1 MRFSA
6 KKCIPEVWK
15 MPFSAE
21 NGIWESR
28 EFVLGYLLFIMTYFA
43 FDKGNSGYNCWKSA
57 NFA

>member
-21 NGIWESR
+21 NGILESR
-28 EFVLGYLLFIMTYFA
+28 KFVLGYLLFIMTYFA
-43 FDKGNSGYNCWKSA
+43 FE
-57 NFA
+57 